1 MSLRVSNIRLNID
14 TPESELPA
22 RVGRLLDVP
31 VEDLGQL
38 RILRKSLDARDRD
51 SMAYVY
57 VAEVTLPSA
66 PAKLEKLLDRARRRN
81 IPVEPFHE
89 EPFIIP
95 EPGQVPL
102 PNRPV
107 VVGSGPAG
115 LLAGYVLAEMG
126 YRPLVLERG
135 RAVRDRIRDV
145 KAFDAGGQFEPESNY
160 LYGEGGAG
168 TFSDG
173 KLTYRGNGADVRRVL
188 EIFAKN
194 NGKPSILYEQRPHL
208 GSNRLPAVVKKLRT
222 NIEAMGG
229 EVRYGCKVE
238 DLDIADGIVRGVITS
253 EGRIPAEVVL
263 MGPGH
268 SARDTFSMLLERGVK
283 LERKA
288 FQFGVRI
295 EQPQEVANRV
305 KYGDTHLENKI
316 GPADYTLVVH
326 GSRPLFTFCMCA
338 GGYIMPSVSKA
349 GEYCTNGM
357 SLANHDSPFA
367 NSGLVVTIEP
377 EEFGGDDPLAGVR
390 LQEKYERAAYELGRG
405 EYVAPMQRAT
415 DFMAGR
421 ETAMLPANTHPR
433 GSIPARMEEV
443 VPPYV
448 AEALRT
454 GLPLMDKKWGGRF
467 LPDSTLAGPE
477 SRGSSP
483 VRITRDSDTR
493 QSVSVEGVYPIGEGA
508 GYAGGIV
515 SAGLDGLRS
524 ALAVVA
530 RYRQTG

>member
-208 GSNRLPAVVKKLRT
+208 G
-222 NIEAMGG
+222 E
-229 EVRYGCKVE
+229 
-238 DLDIADGIVRGVITS
+238 
-253 EGRIPAEVVL
+253 
-263 MGPGH
+263 
-268 SARDTFSMLLERGVK
+268 
-283 LERKA
+283 KA
-288 FQFGVRI
+288 AHQ
-295 EQPQEVANRV
+295 
-305 KYGDTHLENKI
+305 H
-316 GPADYTLVVH
+316 
-326 GSRPLFTFCMCA
+326 
-338 GGYIMPSVSKA
+338 
-349 GEYCTNGM
+349 
-357 SLANHDSPFA
+357 
-367 NSGLVVTIEP
+367 
-377 EEFGGDDPLAGVR
+377 
-390 LQEKYERAAYELGRG
+390 
-405 EYVAPMQRAT
+405 
-415 DFMAGR
+415 
-421 ETAMLPANTHPR
+421 
-433 GSIPARMEEV
+433 
-443 VPPYV
+443 
-448 AEALRT
+448 
-454 GLPLMDKKWGGRF
+454 
-467 LPDSTLAGPE
+467 
-477 SRGSSP
+477 
-483 VRITRDSDTR
+483 
-493 QSVSVEGVYPIGEGA
+493 
-508 GYAGGIV
+508 
-515 SAGLDGLRS
+515 
-524 ALAVVA
+524 
-530 RYRQTG
+530 